1 MCILYNLSMIM
12 IHSSTYVSVLQMNGN
27 GSNFVTIRMK
37 PDAQGRFGFNVKVCR
52 YLRVVLSLQSCL
64 CGVVLDCIGSK
75 RDDFI

>member
-1 MCILYNLSMIM
+1 MCILYNLLMIM

-52 YLRVVLSLQSCL
+52 YLRVSAVLFMWCSFGLYR
-64 CGVVLDCIGSK
+64 K
-75 RDDFI
+75 